1 MVIVVATALA
11 VLFVEV
17 IYVLPVIIRIAK
29 IIPDSD
35 ITIVSNS
42 QNLKKEAKIAV
53 ATAFQDQI
61 PRVLS

>member
-17 IYVLPVIIRIAK
+17 IYVLPVIIRVAK

>member
-11 VLFVEV
+11 VLFVGV
-17 IYVLPVIIRIAK
+17 KYVLPVIIRVAK

-42 QNLKKEAKIAV
+42 ENLKKEAKIAV

>member
-17 IYVLPVIIRIAK
+17 IYVLPVIIRVAK

-42 QNLKKEAKIAV
+42 ENLKKEAKIAV

>member
-11 VLFVEV
+11 VPFVEV
-17 IYVLPVIIRIAK
+17 IYVLPVIIRVAK

-53 ATAFQDQI
+53 TTAFQDQI